1 VFGRLLL
8 VTRANGE
15 TVSYTYLSRSTQS
28 KDENGVIRISQVD
41 GLGRPTI
48 VCEISQN
55 SQMPGSGSPVSCGTD
70 ISGTGFVTSYSYSL
84 ASPTT
89 TVTQGAQTRTFQTDW
104 LGRPTSVTEPESGTT
119 TYGYAYNSTG
129 LVVTRN
135 KPQANQTS
143 ASTLTTTTTQYD
155 SVGRVVSINYSDGTP
170 TKTFAYDASANWS
183 SLTQANLK
191 GRLSIASVPNA
202 ASIFSYDAMGRITG
216 LDECLPS
223 GACNSSYDKVQQYT
237 YDFAG
242 DLLSSTDGAGVK
254 STFTVSPA
262 NEVLSLTSSQ
272 SNSTNPAGIISGVQN
287 GPNGPLSFGLGNGLS
302 GVYSYDTLGRLNGG
316 WVCSGSTS
324 ASCSGGTQTYGFT
337 AGWRGEQLASSF
349 DSVLN
354 QNSSYGYDEF
364 NRLTSRTV
372 NSGTVQNL
380 TWIYDRWGNR
390 TQQTASPSGPQ
401 PSYSFNTSSNQITG
415 LNYDAAGNLTKDGTP
430 HGYTYDAE
438 GNITAVDGGQTA
450 QYVYDALNHRVR
462 TVVGGNAT
470 EFVYNAAGQRASI
483 WDGSTH
489 AQKQGQYY
497 WGGKPVAYYSGGSTH
512 FQHQDWVGTER
523 MRTGYNAS
531 VEGSFTSLP
540 FGDAQTTVAG
550 TDGDSYHFATLDHDS
565 EDNTD
570 HAQFRQYSNTQG
582 RWLSPDPYA
591 GSYDASNP
599 QSFNRYAYVLNN
611 PLALV
616 DRLGLDECSPSPDP
630 IDGGYDG
637 GVGGSDP
644 FCPPAPGGD
653 GGPSGPPEIGVN
665 LPSSGPGNT
674 PGTAIPD
681 NDPVWA
687 ETLGMPAGW
696 MPQPQDLASIVQ
708 DTLGLPTMADVG
720 CNPICDATNGAQNNF
735 NTAQTLALLH
745 QAYCEAT
752 AGPIQGLKNIYNNS
766 TGKYDFGWT
775 PQYRHS
781 TWTLGNVTMN
791 ADQMGNFIAGFEGAS
806 YDNRF
811 TFGLGNL
818 AQSGV
823 EGAGLYYH
831 LNGQTHAKNDPLDF
845 TGMPDIMKGELF
857 ASYIY
862 SGTNCN

>member
-1 VFGRLLL
+1 
-8 VTRANGE
+8 
-15 TVSYTYLSRSTQS
+15 
-28 KDENGVIRISQVD
+28 
-41 GLGRPTI
+41 
-48 VCEISQN
+48 
-55 SQMPGSGSPVSCGTD
+55 
-70 ISGTGFVTSYSYSL
+70 
-84 ASPTT
+84 
-89 TVTQGAQTRTFQTDW
+89 
-104 LGRPTSVTEPESGTT
+104 
-119 TYGYAYNSTG
+119 
-129 LVVTRN
+129 
-135 KPQANQTS
+135 
-143 ASTLTTTTTQYD
+143 
-155 SVGRVVSINYSDGTP
+155 
-170 TKTFAYDASANWS
+170 
-183 SLTQANLK
+183 
-191 GRLSIASVPNA
+191 
-202 ASIFSYDAMGRITG
+202 
-216 LDECLPS
+216 
-223 GACNSSYDKVQQYT
+223 
-237 YDFAG
+237 
-242 DLLSSTDGAGVK
+242 VK

-287 GPNGPLSFGLGNGLS
+287 GPNGPLSFGFGNGLS
-302 GVYSYDTLGRLNGG
+302 GVYSYDTLGRLSGG

-324 ASCSGGTQTYGFT
+324 ANCSGGTQTYGFT
-337 AGWRGEQLASSF
+337 AGWRGEQLANSF
-349 DSVLN
+349 DSALN

-372 NSGTVQNL
+372 NSGTIQNL

-401 PSYSFNTSSNQITG
+401 PSYSFNTSTNQITG
-415 LNYDAAGNLTKDGTP
+415 LNYDAAGNLTNDGTP
-430 HGYTYDAE
+430 HSYTYDAE

-470 EFVYNAAGQRASI
+470 EFLYNAAGQRASI

-550 TDGDSYHFATLDHDS
+550 TDGDSYHFATLDHDP

-591 GSYDASNP
+591 GSYDVSNP

-616 DRLGLDECSPSPDP
+616 DRLGLDECSGAPW
-630 IDGGYDG
+630 DGGFEG

-644 FCPPAPGGD
+644 FCPPDEGGGH

-720 CNPICDATNGAQNNF
+720 CNPICDATKGAQNNLYNPY
-735 NTAQTLALLH
+735 NTDFTPLFCAGDALKSNGVALGLDAAGFIPGEGFVAGFVQMGISGAAAVNAGAHNDQFGANLGIYGMPIPLAG
-745 QAYCEAT
+745 AAFKEGGASFAKAVPFVGWVVNGIAT
-752 AGPIQGLKNIYNNS
+752 ARDLKS
-766 TGKYDFGWT
+766 TRGAYQTCIASKKYD
-775 PQYRHS
+775 
-781 TWTLGNVTMN
+781 
-791 ADQMGNFIAGFEGAS
+791 
-806 YDNRF
+806 
-811 TFGLGNL
+811 
-818 AQSGV
+818 
-823 EGAGLYYH
+823 
-831 LNGQTHAKNDPLDF
+831 
-845 TGMPDIMKGELF
+845 
-857 ASYIY
+857 
-862 SGTNCN
+862 